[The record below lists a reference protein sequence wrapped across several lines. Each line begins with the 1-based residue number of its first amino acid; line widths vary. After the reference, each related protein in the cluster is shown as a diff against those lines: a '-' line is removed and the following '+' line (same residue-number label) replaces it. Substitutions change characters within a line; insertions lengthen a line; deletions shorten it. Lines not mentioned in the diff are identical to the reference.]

1 MILLLDNYDSF
12 TYNLYQYLCELGEEV
27 KVFRNDRIT
36 IDEIRR
42 LKPEAIVL
50 SPGPGVPEDAGISI
64 ETVKTFYRQV
74 PMLGVCLGHQ
84 AIAAAFGAG
93 ITKAKEIKHGKTSLV
108 RHGGKG
114 IFSGQ
119 PDPVEVMRYHSLVVD
134 RTKIPEVLEVVAESL
149 DDGEIMAIQHQS
161 APCFGVQFHPESIGT
176 ETGKQMLENFL
187 REIRKDEKV
196 ETVS

>member
-27 KVFRNDRIT
+27 RVFRNDRIT

-64 ETVKTFYRQV
+64 ETVKTFYRQI
-74 PMLGVCLGHQ
+74 PLLGVCLGHQ

-119 PDPVEVMRYHSLVVD
+119 PDPVEVMRYHSLVMD

>member
-119 PDPVEVMRYHSLVVD
+119 PDPVEVMRYHSLVMD

>member
-1 MILLLDNYDSF
+1 M
-12 TYNLYQYLCELGEEV
+12 
-27 KVFRNDRIT
+27 
-36 IDEIRR
+36 
-42 LKPEAIVL
+42 
-50 SPGPGVPEDAGISI
+50 
-64 ETVKTFYRQV
+64 
-74 PMLGVCLGHQ
+74 
-84 AIAAAFGAG
+84 
-93 ITKAKEIKHGKTSLV
+93 
-108 RHGGKG
+108 RHEGKG
-114 IFSGQ
+114 IFSGL
-119 PDPVEVMRYHSLVVD
+119 PDPVEVMRYHSLVMD

>member
-36 IDEIRR
+36 VDEIRR

-50 SPGPGVPEDAGISI
+50 SPGPGVPENAGISI
-64 ETVKTFYRQV
+64 ETVKTFYRQI
-74 PMLGVCLGHQ
+74 PLLGVCLGHQ

-114 IFSGQ
+114 IFSGL
-119 PDPVEVMRYHSLVVD
+119 PDPVEVMRYHSLVMD

>member
-27 KVFRNDRIT
+27 RVFRNDQIT

-50 SPGPGVPEDAGISI
+50 SPGPGVPEDAGVSI

-149 DDGEIMAIQHQS
+149 DDGEIMAIQHKS

>member
-12 TYNLYQYLCELGEEV
+12 TYNLYQYFCELGEEV

-36 IDEIRR
+36 VDEIRR

-50 SPGPGVPEDAGISI
+50 SPGPGVPENAGISI
-64 ETVKTFYRQV
+64 ETVKTFYRQI
-74 PMLGVCLGHQ
+74 PLLGVCLGHQ

-108 RHGGKG
+108 RHDGKG
-114 IFSGQ
+114 IFSGL
-119 PDPVEVMRYHSLVVD
+119 PDPVEVMRYHSLVMD

>member
-12 TYNLYQYLCELGEEV
+12 TYNLYQYFCELGEEV

-36 IDEIRR
+36 VDEIRR

-50 SPGPGVPEDAGISI
+50 SPGPGVPENAGISI
-64 ETVKTFYRQV
+64 ETVKTFYRQI
-74 PMLGVCLGHQ
+74 PLIGVCLGHQ

-108 RHGGKG
+108 RHDGKG
-114 IFSGQ
+114 IFGGL
-119 PDPVEVMRYHSLVVD
+119 PDPVEVMRYHSLVMD

>member
-12 TYNLYQYLCELGEEV
+12 TYNLYQYFCELGEEV

-36 IDEIRR
+36 VDEIRR

-50 SPGPGVPEDAGISI
+50 SPGPGVPENAGISI
-64 ETVKTFYRQV
+64 ETVKTFYRQI
-74 PMLGVCLGHQ
+74 PLLGVCLGHQ

-108 RHGGKG
+108 RHDGKG
-114 IFSGQ
+114 IFSGL
-119 PDPVEVMRYHSLVVD
+119 PDPVKVMRYHSLVMD

>member
-36 IDEIRR
+36 VDEIRR

-50 SPGPGVPEDAGISI
+50 SPGPGVPENAGISI
-64 ETVKTFYRQV
+64 ETVKTFYRQI
-74 PMLGVCLGHQ
+74 PLLGVCLGHQ

-108 RHGGKG
+108 RHDGKG
-114 IFSGQ
+114 IFSGL
-119 PDPVEVMRYHSLVVD
+119 PDPVEVMRYHSLVMD

>member
-27 KVFRNDRIT
+27 RVFRNDRIT
-36 IDEIRR
+36 VDEIRR

-50 SPGPGVPEDAGISI
+50 SPGPGVPENAGISI
-64 ETVKTFYRQV
+64 ETVKTFYRQI
-74 PMLGVCLGHQ
+74 PLLGVCLGHQ

-108 RHGGKG
+108 RHDGKG
-114 IFSGQ
+114 IFSGL
-119 PDPVEVMRYHSLVVD
+119 PDPVEVMRYHSLVMD

>member
-36 IDEIRR
+36 VDEIRR

-64 ETVKTFYRQV
+64 ETVKTFYRQI

-108 RHGGKG
+108 RHDGKG
-114 IFSGQ
+114 IFSGL

-149 DDGEIMAIQHQS
+149 DDGEIMAIQHKS
-161 APCFGVQFHPESIGT
+161 APCLGVQFHPESIGT

>member
-27 KVFRNDRIT
+27 RVFRNDRIT

-119 PDPVEVMRYHSLVVD
+119 ADPVEVMRYHSLVVD

>member
-36 IDEIRR
+36 VDEIRR

-50 SPGPGVPEDAGISI
+50 SPGPGVPENAGISI

-108 RHGGKG
+108 RHEGKG
-114 IFSGQ
+114 IFSGL
-119 PDPVEVMRYHSLVVD
+119 PDPVEVMRYHSLVMD

>member
-36 IDEIRR
+36 VDEIRR

-64 ETVKTFYRQV
+64 ETVKTFYRQI

-108 RHGGKG
+108 RHDGKG
-114 IFSGQ
+114 IFSGL
-119 PDPVEVMRYHSLVVD
+119 PDPVEVMRYHSLVMD

>member
-27 KVFRNDRIT
+27 RVFRNDRIT
-36 IDEIRR
+36 IDEIRK

-114 IFSGQ
+114 MFSGQ

>member
-27 KVFRNDRIT
+27 RVFRNDRIT

>member
-27 KVFRNDRIT
+27 RVFRNDRIT
-36 IDEIRR
+36 IDEIRK

>member
-27 KVFRNDRIT
+27 RVFRNDRIT

-84 AIAAAFGAG
+84 AIAAAFGGG

-108 RHGGKG
+108 RHDGKG
-114 IFSGQ
+114 IFSGL
-119 PDPVEVMRYHSLVVD
+119 PDPVEVMRYHSLVMD

>member
-12 TYNLYQYLCELGEEV
+12 TYNLYQHLCELGEEV

-36 IDEIRR
+36 VDEIRR

-50 SPGPGVPEDAGISI
+50 SPGPGVPENAGISI
-64 ETVKTFYRQV
+64 ETVKTFYRQI
-74 PMLGVCLGHQ
+74 PLLGVCLGHQ

-114 IFSGQ
+114 IFSGL
-119 PDPVEVMRYHSLVVD
+119 PDPVEVMRYHSLVMD

>member
-64 ETVKTFYRQV
+64 ETVKTFYRQI
-74 PMLGVCLGHQ
+74 PLLGVCLGHQ

-108 RHGGKG
+108 RHDGKG
-114 IFSGQ
+114 IFSGL

>member
-36 IDEIRR
+36 VDEIRR

-50 SPGPGVPEDAGISI
+50 SPGPGVPENAGISI
-64 ETVKTFYRQV
+64 ETVKTFYRQI
-74 PMLGVCLGHQ
+74 PLLGVCLGHQ

-108 RHGGKG
+108 RHDGKG
-114 IFSGQ
+114 IFSGL
-119 PDPVEVMRYHSLVVD
+119 PDPVEVMRYHSLVMD

-187 REIRKDEKV
+187 REIRKDERV